1 MLIAFFVLAG
11 SFVLAGCG
19 DPYDVPLL
27 AGTESPSI
35 RVLLGK
41 SRKQGNLQLA
51 RQSWDARSLGGRAYA
66 RKGHEELKTLLQVG
80 RSGILFRGVDTGA
93 TSLRIRC
100 NEAFQLDGATYGGDL
115 IVHRVGAGGGA
126 QLQFINELDLETYVA
141 GVIGNE
147 VGPNAKSATYRAQ
160 AVTARTYAY
169 IRLSRADARRK
180 PYHLFDD
187 ARSQVYRGRSPRYGV
202 PYREMVQ
209 ATRAT
214 RGVILTWES
223 RPFPAYY
230 SSTCGGHTTDAAT
243 SQLDPQHA
251 GELLRGVPCRW
262 CKTSK
267 YFEWPPRVVGDDKLI
282 ASLRRI
288 KRPVKKPIHD
298 ISVRVRGRG
307 GWAAKVRIVHGPART
322 ALDISGPEFRRAAG
336 IRSHNIDSIKHVSG
350 GWRIAGRGWG
360 HGVGMCQWGAI
371 EMGKAGA
378 SETEILR
385 YYYPGVA
392 FTKVY

>member
-1 MLIAFFVLAG
+1 MSRRITGVALLLFALG
-11 SFVLAGCG
+11 GCG

-27 AGTESPSI
+27 AGTESPII
-35 RVLLGK
+35 RVLLG
-41 SRKQGNLQLA
+41 RARTQGNL
-51 RQSWDARSLGGRAYA
+51 RVKSQSWDVRSTGGRAYA
-66 RKGHEELKTLLQVG
+66 RKGHGDLSTVIQVG
-80 RSGILFRGVDTGA
+80 GAGIVFRGVDTGA

-100 NEAFQLDGATYGGDL
+100 GEAFDLDGAMYEGEL
-115 IVHRVGAGGGA
+115 IVHRRGAK
-126 QLQFINELDLETYVA
+126 LEFINELDMETYVA
-141 GVIGNE
+141 GVVGNE
-147 VGPNAKSATYRAQ
+147 VGPDAKASTYRAQ

-169 IRLSRADARRK
+169 IRITRSGARRK

-202 PYREMVQ
+202 PYRDMVR

-214 RGVILTWES
+214 RGVILTWKS

-230 SSTCGGHTTDAAT
+230 ASTCGGHTTDART
-243 SQLDPQHA
+243 SQLDPGHA
-251 GELLRGVPCRW
+251 DELLRGVPCRW

-267 YFEWPPRVVGDDKLI
+267 YFEWPPKVIGEDQLI

-288 KRPVKKPIHD
+288 KRKVSKPIHD
-298 ISVRVRGRG
+298 IRVIERGRG
-307 GWAAKVRIVHGPART
+307 GWAAKVRIVHGASRT
-322 ALDISGPEFRRAAG
+322 PLDITGPEFRRAAG
-336 IRSHNIDSIKHVSG
+336 TRSHNIRSIDRAGG

-371 EMGKAGA
+371 EMGRAGA

-385 YYYPGVA
+385 YYYPGVS